1 MRHITFKTAMAEP
14 LLSSEQERE
23 AIQRWQADGDRDALE
38 LLIRSHARQAWSL
51 ASRWSDNPIHTED
64 LVAEGII
71 GLMRAADNFDLEQ
84 DVRFGTYA
92 GWWVMNGIS
101 SALGRTKSVIDVP
114 ARAIVA
120 MRNGAMTDE
129 DSAMVQM
136 AVQGIIALD
145 APVGDGD
152 WSAMDILVSDD
163 MTPEEQATAQSLHA
177 IQRKLLAE
185 AIADLNEEEAE
196 VIRRRKLQPVPDSL
210 EDVAEAMRMT
220 RDRLRQVE
228 KRAMLRLRRVL
239 LEAGFSRTML
249 N

>member
-1 MRHITFKTAMAEP
+1 M
-14 LLSSEQERE
+14 
-23 AIQRWQADGDRDALE
+23 
-38 LLIRSHARQAWSL
+38 
-51 ASRWSDNPIHTED
+51 
-64 LVAEGII
+64 
-71 GLMRAADNFDLEQ
+71 
-84 DVRFGTYA
+84 
-92 GWWVMNGIS
+92 
-101 SALGRTKSVIDVP
+101 
-114 ARAIVA
+114 
-120 MRNGAMTDE
+120 
-129 DSAMVQM
+129 
-136 AVQGIIALD
+136 
-145 APVGDGD
+145 
-152 WSAMDILVSDD
+152 SDD